1 MTKPCQK
8 NSMTYSHSKSSKH
21 NLFIKS
27 PFAQIYFIYF
37 IHDILF
43 HKPGFQILLRQIK
56 KSAECRKTKILK
68 VTILQQAE
76 NNTHQRAEGPCFNFR
91 HVFKKL
97 YSRHVKRCHT
107 NLIIPK
113 IFKRI
118 TVLYSPRK
126 LFTNLLLQ

>member
-43 HKPGFQILLRQIK
+43 HKPGFQISLRQIK

-68 VTILQQAE
+68 VTILQQQAE
-76 NNTHQRAEGPCFNFR
+76 NNTHQRAEGRREGPCFNLDTYLR
-91 HVFKKL
+91 N
-97 YSRHVKRCHT
+97 C
-107 NLIIPK
+107 IPDMSK
-113 IFKRI
+113 DAIQ
-118 TVLYSPRK
+118 TL
-126 LFTNLLLQ
+126 